1 MSIGHEFSGHGTLI
15 DPHGRHID
23 RMRVSVTDRCNYRCS
38 YCLGAHPVFAPR
50 AELLSLDELDRLC
63 TAFVYCGIRRIR
75 LTGGEPLV
83 RRNLMSFVR
92 ALSRHL
98 AAGGLDEITMTT
110 NGALLERYAE
120 ELAEAGLTRINVSVD
135 TLDPEG
141 FKTIT
146 RGGEIATV
154 LAGIDA
160 ARAAGLPVKL
170 NTVVQAGV
178 NEEAIPA
185 LIEYAH
191 GRDMDLT
198 LIEVMPMGR
207 FAGRRPP
214 SFVSLK
220 QVRADLE
227 QRFTLTDVLDRSSGP
242 ARYVRVAETGG
253 RLGFI
258 TPMSRGFCDSCNRI
272 RITSTGQLVPCLG
285 HVEGVDLRAALRG
298 SESEGPLID
307 AIHAAVAHKPTGHDF
322 ASARR
327 APMALDRNM
336 NVTGG

>member
-1 MSIGHEFSGHGTLI
+1 MSIGHQLSGHGTLI

-23 RMRVSVTDRCNYRCS
+23 RMRVSVTDRCNFRCS

-63 TAFVYCGIRRIR
+63 TAFVHCGIRRIR

-92 ALSRHL
+92 ALSRHV
-98 AAGGLDEITMTT
+98 ATGGLDEITMTT
-110 NGALLERYAE
+110 NGALLQRYAA
-120 ELAEAGLTRINVSVD
+120 ELVEAGLTRINVSVD
-135 TLDPEG
+135 TLDPAD
-141 FKTIT
+141 FKAIT
-146 RGGEIATV
+146 HGGDVATV
-154 LAGIDA
+154 LAGIDE
-160 ARAAGLPVKL
+160 ARAMGLPVKI

-178 NEEAIPA
+178 NEQAIPA

-191 GRDMDLT
+191 GRGMDLT

-214 SFVSLK
+214 SFVSLR

-227 QRFTLTDVLDRSSGP
+227 GRFTLTDLDDRSSGP

-258 TPMSRGFCDSCNRI
+258 TPLSRGFCDACNRI

-307 AIHAAVAHKPTGHDF
+307 AIHAAVAHKPSGHDF
-322 ASARR
+322 AAARR
-327 APMALDRNM
+327 APLAFDRNM

>member
-1 MSIGHEFSGHGTLI
+1 MLIGPQSLASGTLI
-15 DPHGRHID
+15 DPMGRHID
-23 RMRVSVTDRCNYRCS
+23 RLRVSVTDRCNFRCS
-38 YCLGAHPVFAPR
+38 YCLGAHPKFAPR
-50 AELLSLDELDRLC
+50 AELLTLDELDRLC
-63 TAFVYCGIRRIR
+63 AAFVSCGVRRIR

-83 RRNLMSFVR
+83 RRNLLSFVR

-98 AAGGLDEITMTT
+98 VSGDLDEITMTT
-110 NGALLERYAE
+110 NGALLGRYAG
-120 ELAEAGLTRINVSVD
+120 ELADAGLSRINVSVD
-135 TLDPEG
+135 TLDAAD
-141 FKTIT
+141 FARIT
-146 RGGEIATV
+146 VGGDIGVV
-154 LAGIDA
+154 LAGIEA
-160 ARAAGLPVKL
+160 ARSAGLPVKL

-178 NEEAIPA
+178 NETAIPA

-191 GRDMDLT
+191 ARDMDLT
-198 LIEVMPMGR
+198 LIEVMPMGL
-207 FAGRRPP
+207 FAGKRPA

-227 QRFTLTDVLDRSSGP
+227 RQFTLSDVLDRSSGP

-258 TPMSRGFCDSCNRI
+258 TPMSRGFCESCNRV

-298 SESEGPLID
+298 SESEAPLVD
-307 AIHAAVAHKPTGHDF
+307 AIIAAIAHKPNGHDF
-322 ASARR
+322 AAARVPATVER
-327 APMALDRNM
+327 SM

>member
-1 MSIGHEFSGHGTLI
+1 MSIGHEVSGHGTLI

-23 RMRVSVTDRCNYRCS
+23 RLRVSVTDRCNFRCS

-50 AELLSLDELDRLC
+50 AELLTLDELDRLC
-63 TAFVYCGIRRIR
+63 SAFVSCGVRRIR

-92 ALSRHL
+92 ALSRHSKSGAL
-98 AAGGLDEITMTT
+98 EEITMTT
-110 NGALLERYAE
+110 NGALLQRYAG
-120 ELAEAGLTRINVSVD
+120 ELAEAGLSRINVSVD
-135 TLDPEG
+135 TLDPAD
-141 FKTIT
+141 FKAIT
-146 RGGEIATV
+146 LGGDIAAV

-170 NTVVQAGV
+170 NTVVQAGI
-178 NEEAIPA
+178 NEAAIPA

-191 GRDMDLT
+191 ARDMDLT
-198 LIEVMPMGR
+198 LIEVMPMGL
-207 FAGRRPP
+207 FAGSRPP
-214 SFVSLK
+214 SYVSLK
-220 QVRADLE
+220 QVRSDLE

-258 TPMSRGFCDSCNRI
+258 TPMSRGFCEACNRV

-298 SESEGPLID
+298 CESEGPLID
-307 AIHAAVAHKPTGHDF
+307 AIHAAVAHKPGGHDF
-322 ASARR
+322 ATARC
-327 APMALDRNM
+327 APITVKRTM

>member
-1 MSIGHEFSGHGTLI
+1 LT
-15 DPHGRHID
+15 
-23 RMRVSVTDRCNYRCS
+23 
-38 YCLGAHPVFAPR
+38 
-50 AELLSLDELDRLC
+50 LDELDRLC
-63 TAFVYCGIRRIR
+63 TAFVGCGVRRIR

-83 RRNLMSFVR
+83 RRNLLSFVR

-98 AAGGLDEITMTT
+98 TAGALDEITMTT
-110 NGALLERYAE
+110 NGALLARYAG
-120 ELAEAGLTRINVSVD
+120 ELAEAGLSRINVSVD
-135 TLDPEG
+135 TLDPAD
-141 FKTIT
+141 FKAIT
-146 RGGEIATV
+146 LGGDIAAV

-170 NTVVQAGV
+170 NTVVQAGI
-178 NEEAIPA
+178 NETAIPA

-191 GRDMDLT
+191 ARAMDLT
-198 LIEVMPMGR
+198 LIEVMPMGL
-207 FAGRRPP
+207 FAGKRPP

-227 QRFTLTDVLDRSSGP
+227 ARFTLTDIVDRSSGP
-242 ARYVRVAETGG
+242 ARYVRVSETGG

-258 TPMSRGFCDSCNRI
+258 TPMSRGFCESCNRV

-307 AIHAAVAHKPTGHDF
+307 AIHAAVAHKPSGHDF
-322 ASARR
+322 ATARC
-327 APMALDRNM
+327 APMAVKRSM